1 MQNFSGRRRDRAT
14 ADARRSNAFERDSNL
29 MDSHT
34 SEPIASPRHAAAA
47 APVTHAPPPSHTAA
61 DGVDTDSALVL
72 PDRPLILIESEETG
86 VQFAFSDLWSYREL
100 LYFLTWRDIK
110 VRYRQTVLGAAWAI
124 IQPLATMVLFTL
136 VFNRL
141 AGLDTG
147 RIPYPLFAYTGLLI
161 WTFFANA
168 VTNSTSSLIH
178 NTNLIT
184 KVYFPRAF
192 IPAAAVAAGLV
203 DLAVAGLILFGLA
216 VYYGITPTWNIA
228 LAPVFLLL
236 SVLLALAVGMLISAL
251 TVKYRDLR
259 HALPFLIQS
268 WMFASPIIYP
278 ANLVPGRWRYL
289 IALNPLT
296 GIIEGFRAA
305 IFGGTLDGTTTLIAI
320 VMTLLILAGAFYL
333 FRRIEDTF
341 ADII

>member
-1 MQNFSGRRRDRAT
+1 M
-14 ADARRSNAFERDSNL
+14 DSN
-29 MDSHT
+29 T
-34 SEPIASPRHAAAA
+34 SEPIASPHHVAAT
-47 APVTHAPPPSHTAA
+47 PVANHAPPTPRTTAAA
-61 DGVDTDSALVL
+61 DGDDALVL

-86 VQFAFSDLWSYREL
+86 VQFAFADLWSYREL

-110 VRYRQTVLGAAWAI
+110 VRYKQTALGAAWAI
-124 IQPLATMVLFTL
+124 IQPLATMLLFTL

-147 RIPYPLFAYTGLLI
+147 RVPYPLFAYTGLLI
-161 WTFFANA
+161 WTFFSNA
-168 VTNSTSSLIH
+168 VINSTNSLIN

-192 IPAAAVAAGLV
+192 IPAAAVAAGMV
-203 DLAVAGLILFGLA
+203 DLAIAGLILCGLV
-216 VYYGITPTWNIA
+216 VYYGVAPTWGLA
-228 LAPVFLLL
+228 LVPLFLLL
-236 SVLLALAVGMLISAL
+236 AVLLALAVGMLISAL

-259 HALPFLIQS
+259 HALPFLIQF
-268 WMFASPIIYP
+268 WMFASPVIYP
-278 ANLVPGRWRYL
+278 ASRVPGGWRQL

-305 IFGGTLDGTTTLIAI
+305 LFGGAFDRAAI
-320 VMTLLILAGAFYL
+320 VLAVFMTLVLLAASFYL
-333 FRRIEDTF
+333 FRRIEETF

>member
-1 MQNFSGRRRDRAT
+1 
-14 ADARRSNAFERDSNL
+14 

-34 SEPIASPRHAAAA
+34 SEPIASPHHVAA
-47 APVTHAPPPSHTAA
+47 APATHAPSTPQTEAEG
-61 DGVDTDSALVL
+61 D
-72 PDRPLILIESEETG
+72 DRDPASSNWPLILIESEETG
-86 VQFAFSDLWSYREL
+86 VQFAFADLWSYREL

-110 VRYRQTVLGAAWAI
+110 VRYKQTALGAAWAI
-124 IQPLATMVLFTL
+124 IQPLATMLVFTL

-147 RIPYPLFAYTGLLI
+147 RVPYPLFAYTGLLI
-161 WTFFANA
+161 WTFFSNA
-168 VTNSTSSLIH
+168 VTNGTNSLIN

-192 IPAAAVAAGLV
+192 VPAAAVAAGLV
-203 DLAVAGLILFGLA
+203 DLAIAGLILVGLI
-216 VYYGITPTWNIA
+216 VYYGITPTWGVA
-228 LAPVFLLL
+228 LAPLFLLL
-236 SVLLALAVGMLISAL
+236 SALLALAVGMLISAL

-259 HALPFLIQS
+259 HALPFLIQF
-268 WMFASPIIYP
+268 WMFASPVIYP
-278 ANLVPGRWRYL
+278 ANRVPGRWRHL

-305 IFGGTLDGTTTLIAI
+305 LFGQPFDPATMLPAVVLTLC
-320 VMTLLILAGAFYL
+320 LLAVSYYL
-333 FRRIEDTF
+333 FRRIEETF

>member
-1 MQNFSGRRRDRAT
+1 M
-14 ADARRSNAFERDSNL
+14 E
-29 MDSHT
+29 SHT
-34 SEPIASPRHAAAA
+34 SEPIASPHHAVA
-47 APVTHAPPPSHTAA
+47 APVTHAPPPSHTVA
-61 DGVDTDSALVL
+61 DGVDTDAARAL
-72 PDRPLILIESEETG
+72 PDRPLILIESEEKG
-86 VQFAFSDLWSYREL
+86 VQLAFPDLWSYREL

-110 VRYRQTVLGAAWAI
+110 VRYRQTALGAAWAI
-124 IQPLATMVLFTL
+124 IQPLATMILFTL

-161 WTFFANA
+161 WTFFTNA
-168 VTNSTSSLIH
+168 VTNGTNSLIN

-203 DLAVAGLILFGLA
+203 DLAVAGLILVGLA
-216 VYYGITPTWNIA
+216 VYYGITPTWSLA
-228 LAPVFLLL
+228 LVPLFLLL
-236 SVLLALAVGMLISAL
+236 SVLLALAVGMLVSAL

-259 HALPFLIQS
+259 HALPFLLQC
-268 WMFASPIIYP
+268 WMFASPVIYP
-278 ANLVPGRWRYL
+278 ADRVPGGWRHL

-305 IFGGTLDGTTTLIAI
+305 LFGGGFDATLTLIAV
-320 VMTLLILAGAFYL
+320 VMTLVTLAGAFYL
-333 FRRIEDTF
+333 FRSIEETF

>member
-1 MQNFSGRRRDRAT
+1 
-14 ADARRSNAFERDSNL
+14 

-34 SEPIASPRHAAAA
+34 SDPIASPHHVAA
-47 APVTHAPPPSHTAA
+47 APATHAPPTSQTAA
-61 DGVDTDSALVL
+61 ANGDVDDRLAL

-110 VRYRQTVLGAAWAI
+110 VRYKQTALGAAWAI
-124 IQPLATMVLFTL
+124 IQPLATMILFTL

-147 RIPYPLFAYTGLLI
+147 RVPYPLFAYTGLLI
-161 WTFFANA
+161 WTFFSNA
-168 VTNSTSSLIH
+168 VTNSTNSLIN

-192 IPAAAVAAGLV
+192 IPSAAVAAGLV
-203 DLAVAGLILFGLA
+203 DFAIAGLILVGLV
-216 VYYGITPTWNIA
+216 VYYGVTPTWSIA
-228 LAPVFLLL
+228 LVPIFLLL

-259 HALPFLIQS
+259 HALPFLIQF
-268 WMFASPIIYP
+268 WMFASPVIYP
-278 ANLVPGRWRYL
+278 ANRVPGGWRHL

-296 GIIEGFRAA
+296 GIIEGFRASL
-305 IFGGTLDGTTTLIAI
+305 FGGEFDRTA
-320 VMTLLILAGAFYL
+320 TLLAVVVTLFLLAGSFYL
-333 FRRIEDTF
+333 FRRIEETF

>member
-1 MQNFSGRRRDRAT
+1 M
-14 ADARRSNAFERDSNL
+14 DSN
-29 MDSHT
+29 T
-34 SEPIASPRHAAAA
+34 SEPIASPHHVAAT
-47 APVTHAPPPSHTAA
+47 PVANHAPPTPRTTAAA
-61 DGVDTDSALVL
+61 DGSDDALVL
-72 PDRPLILIESEETG
+72 PGQPLILIESEETG

-110 VRYRQTVLGAAWAI
+110 VRYKQTALGAAWAI
-124 IQPLATMVLFTL
+124 IQPLATMLLFTL

-147 RIPYPLFAYTGLLI
+147 RIPYPVFAYSGLLI
-161 WTFFANA
+161 WTFFSNA
-168 VTNSTSSLIH
+168 VTNSTNSLIN

-192 IPAAAVAAGLV
+192 IPSAAIAAGLV
-203 DLAVAGLILFGLA
+203 DLAIAGLILVVMIA
-216 VYYGITPTWNIA
+216 YYGFTPTWG
-228 LAPVFLLL
+228 LVFVPFFLLL

-259 HALPFLIQS
+259 HALPFLIQF
-268 WMFASPIIYP
+268 WMFASPVIYP
-278 ANLVPGRWRYL
+278 AARVPGRWRLL

-296 GIIEGFRAA
+296 GIIEGFRTAL
-305 IFGGTLDGTTTLIAI
+305 FGGTFDPLA
-320 VMTLLILAGAFYL
+320 TLLAVVVTIAALAGSFYV
-333 FRRIEDTF
+333 FRRIEETF

>member
-1 MQNFSGRRRDRAT
+1 
-14 ADARRSNAFERDSNL
+14 

-34 SEPIASPRHAAAA
+34 SEPIASPHHAAAA
-47 APVTHAPPPSHTAA
+47 PSTHAQPSSQTPAA
-61 DGVDTDSALVL
+61 DASGDHIAL
-72 PDRPLILIESEETG
+72 PDRPLIVIESEETG
-86 VQFAFSDLWSYREL
+86 VQFAFPDLWSYREL

-110 VRYRQTVLGAAWAI
+110 VRYKQTALGAAWAI
-124 IQPLATMVLFTL
+124 IQPLATMILFTL
-136 VFNRL
+136 VFNRI

-161 WTFFANA
+161 WTFFSNA
-168 VTNSTSSLIH
+168 VTNSTNSLIN

-192 IPAAAVAAGLV
+192 IPAASIAAGLV
-203 DLAVAGLILFGLA
+203 DLAIAGLILIGLI
-216 VYYGITPTWNIA
+216 VYYGVTPTWNIA
-228 LAPVFLLL
+228 LVPVFLSL

-259 HALPFLIQS
+259 HALPFLIQF
-268 WMFASPIIYP
+268 WMFASPVIYP
-278 ANLVPGRWRYL
+278 ANGVPGRWQYL
-289 IALNPLT
+289 LALNPLT

-305 IFGGTLDGTTTLIAI
+305 LLGGEFNRTATLFAVVITLA
-320 VMTLLILAGAFYL
+320 LLGGSFYL
-333 FRRIEDTF
+333 FRRIEETF

>member
-1 MQNFSGRRRDRAT
+1 
-14 ADARRSNAFERDSNL
+14 

-34 SEPIASPRHAAAA
+34 SEPIASSHHAAP
-47 APVTHAPPPSHTAA
+47 APATHAPPTSETPA
-61 DGVDTDSALVL
+61 DGDVDALRL
-72 PDRPLILIESEETG
+72 PERPLILIESEETG
-86 VQFAFSDLWSYREL
+86 VQLAFPDLWSYREL

-110 VRYRQTVLGAAWAI
+110 VRYKQTALGAAWAI
-124 IQPLATMVLFTL
+124 IQPLATMLLFTL

-147 RIPYPLFAYTGLLI
+147 RVPYPLFAYAGLLI
-161 WTFFANA
+161 WTFFSNA
-168 VTNSTSSLIH
+168 VTNSTNSLIN

-192 IPAAAVAAGLV
+192 IPAAAVAAGMV
-203 DLAVAGLILFGLA
+203 DLAIAGLILVGLV
-216 VYYGITPTWNIA
+216 VYYGIAPTWAVA
-228 LAPVFLLL
+228 LAPLFLLL

-259 HALPFLIQS
+259 HALPFLIQF
-268 WMFASPIIYP
+268 WMFASPVIYP
-278 ANLVPGRWRYL
+278 ASRVPGRWRHL

-296 GIIEGFRAA
+296 GIVEGFRAA
-305 IFGGTLDGTTTLIAI
+305 LFGGEFDRTA
-320 VMTLLILAGAFYL
+320 TLLAVVVTLSMLAASYRL
-333 FRRIEDTF
+333 FRRIEETF

>member
-1 MQNFSGRRRDRAT
+1 M
-14 ADARRSNAFERDSNL
+14 DSN
-29 MDSHT
+29 T

-47 APVTHAPPPSHTAA
+47 APVVTHAPPPPRTAAA
-61 DGVDTDSALVL
+61 DGDADDAALSSL
-72 PDRPLILIESEETG
+72 PERPLILIESEETG

-110 VRYRQTVLGAAWAI
+110 VRYKQTALGAAWAI
-124 IQPLATMVLFTL
+124 IQPLATMLVFTL

-147 RIPYPLFAYTGLLI
+147 RVPYPLFAYTGLLI

-168 VTNSTSSLIH
+168 VTNSTNSLIT

-192 IPAAAVAAGLV
+192 IPSAAVAAGFI
-203 DLAVAGLILFGLA
+203 DLAIAGLILVGL
-216 VYYGITPTWNIA
+216 VLYYGVTPTWA
-228 LAPVFLLL
+228 LALVPVFLLL

-259 HALPFLIQS
+259 HALPFLIQF
-268 WMFASPIIYP
+268 WMFTSPVIYP
-278 ANLVPGRWRYL
+278 ANRVPGRWRHL

-305 IFGGTLDGTTTLIAI
+305 LFGGTFDPAA
-320 VMTLLILAGAFYL
+320 TLLAVVITLVALAGSFYL
-333 FRRIEDTF
+333 FRRIEETF

>member
-1 MQNFSGRRRDRAT
+1 
-14 ADARRSNAFERDSNL
+14 

-34 SEPIASPRHAAAA
+34 SEPIASPRHAVAATT
-47 APVTHAPPPSHTAA
+47 APVTHAPPPSETNADDSDHTHLA
-61 DGVDTDSALVL
+61 L
-72 PDRPLILIESEETG
+72 PDRPLIRIESEEMG

-110 VRYRQTVLGAAWAI
+110 VRYRQTALGAAWAI
-124 IQPLATMVLFTL
+124 IQPLASMLLFTL
-136 VFNRL
+136 IFNRI
-141 AGLDTG
+141 AGFDTG
-147 RIPYPLFAYTGLLI
+147 RVPYPLFAYTGLLI
-161 WTFFANA
+161 WTFFSNA
-168 VTNSTSSLIH
+168 VTNSTNSLIT

-203 DLAVAGLILFGLA
+203 DLTIASLILVGLV
-216 VYYGITPTWNIA
+216 VYYGITPTWSIA
-228 LAPVFLLL
+228 LVPLFLLL
-236 SVLLALAVGMLISAL
+236 SMLLALAVGMLISAL

-268 WMFASPIIYP
+268 WMFASPVIYP
-278 ANLVPGRWRYL
+278 ANRVPGGWRHL

-305 IFGGTLDGTTTLIAI
+305 LFGGEFDPVA
-320 VMTLLILAGAFYL
+320 TLLGVTVTLALLAGSFYL
-333 FRRIEDTF
+333 FRRIEETF

>member
-1 MQNFSGRRRDRAT
+1 
-14 ADARRSNAFERDSNL
+14 

-34 SEPIASPRHAAAA
+34 SEPIASPHHAA
-47 APVTHAPPPSHTAA
+47 THASPPPHTADD
-61 DGVDTDSALVL
+61 DGVDTDAIPAL
-72 PDRPLILIESEETG
+72 PDRPLILIESEEKG
-86 VQFAFSDLWSYREL
+86 VQFAFPDLWSYREL

-110 VRYRQTVLGAAWAI
+110 VRYRQTALGAAWAI
-124 IQPLATMVLFTL
+124 IQPLASMVLFTL

-147 RIPYPLFAYTGLLI
+147 HVPYPLFAYTGLLI
-161 WTFFANA
+161 WTFFTNA
-168 VTNSTSSLIH
+168 VTNSTSSLIT

-203 DLAVAGLILFGLA
+203 DLAVAGLILVGLA
-216 VYYGITPTWNIA
+216 AYYGITPTWRVA
-228 LAPVFLLL
+228 LVPVFLSL

-259 HALPFLIQS
+259 HALPFLLQS
-268 WMFASPIIYP
+268 WMFASPVIYP
-278 ANLVPGRWRYL
+278 ANRVPEGWRHL
-289 IALNPLT
+289 LALNPLT

-305 IFGGTLDGTTTLIAI
+305 LFGGDFDAAATIISIVVTLA
-320 VMTLLILAGAFYL
+320 ILATAFYL
-333 FRRIEDTF
+333 FRRIEETF